1 MIKIVTDSACDLPPD
16 YYRAYGIHVVP
27 INIQFGTETYRDGID
42 LDRAGFY
49 RKVEETDTLPG
60 TSQPSSGQFEK
71 AYRRMMDEGAED
83 IISVHVTAKLS
94 GTYQSAK
101 LAAEMLQGEVRVH
114 PFDSACAS
122 GGQGFMAVEA
132 VRMVRA
138 GKTVGE
144 IMARLETLRER
155 VNIVLTLN
163 DLRFAQMS
171 GRVGRLQSSLASL
184 LNVKPIVLLEDGIV
198 DVVEKVRTRRRAVD
212 RLIELMAERVGTSWE
227 VNLAAIHADVP
238 KEGQELLEQAK
249 SFFNYREAFLANL
262 TTSLLVHLGPA
273 TLGLVA
279 YRL

>member
-1 MIKIVTDSACDLPPD
+1 
-16 YYRAYGIHVVP
+16 
-27 INIQFGTETYRDGID
+27 
-42 LDRAGFY
+42 
-49 RKVEETDTLPG
+49 
-60 TSQPSSGQFEK
+60 
-71 AYRRMMDEGAED
+71 
-83 IISVHVTAKLS
+83 
-94 GTYQSAK
+94 
-101 LAAEMLQGEVRVH
+101 
-114 PFDSACAS
+114 
-122 GGQGFMAVEA
+122 
-132 VRMVRA
+132 
-138 GKTVGE
+138 
-144 IMARLETLRER
+144 
-155 VNIVLTLN
+155 
-163 DLRFAQMS
+163 
-171 GRVGRLQSSLASL
+171 VGRLQSSLASL